1 MTRLLLATLTF
12 AAFATLPFGMRA
24 SAQEP
29 GRQPPNPDTDHDG
42 KVTLTEF
49 KAMESGRQTRMFARM
64 DANKDGKITQAE
76 MEAARKRMEAEGRG
90 PPAGARPG
98 GGGGPGGG
106 GFLTR
111 FDTNHDGAVSKTE
124 MAAAGEQRFKTA
136 DTNHDGWLSKGE
148 LLMMRQRMRGPGSSE

>member
-1 MTRLLLATLTF
+1 MTRLLLATVAF
-12 AAFATLPFGMRA
+12 AAFATLA

-29 GRQPPNPDTDHDG
+29 SRQPPNPDTDHDG
-42 KVTLTEF
+42 KVTLAEF
-49 KAMESGRQTRMFARM
+49 KAMESGRQTRMFTRM
-64 DANKDGKITQAE
+64 DINKDGKITQAE

-90 PPAGARPG
+90 PPAGAGPG
-98 GGGGPGGG
+98 GGGGPRGGGG

-111 FDTNHDGAVSKTE
+111 F
-124 MAAAGEQRFKTA
+124 

>member
-1 MTRLLLATLTF
+1 MTRLLLATVAF
-12 AAFATLPFGMRA
+12 AAFATLA

-42 KVTLTEF
+42 KVTLAEF
-49 KAMESGRQTRMFARM
+49 KAMESGRQTRMFTRM
-64 DANKDGKITQAE
+64 DINKDGKITQAE

-90 PPAGARPG
+90 PPAAARPG
-98 GGGGPGGG
+98 GGGGGGGG

-111 FDTNHDGAVSKTE
+111 FDTNHDGAVSKAE